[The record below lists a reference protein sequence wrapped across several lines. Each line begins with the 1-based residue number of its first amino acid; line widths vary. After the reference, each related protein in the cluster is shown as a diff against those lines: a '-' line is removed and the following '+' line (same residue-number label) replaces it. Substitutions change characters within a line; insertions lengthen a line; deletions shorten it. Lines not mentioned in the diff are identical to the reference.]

1 LVACPKTNFF
11 KLIHTIALTSSTFH
25 QQLMTIKE
33 RGELGHLKK
42 GKRKIDIRQWCI
54 HDDGSLTLITRDE
67 KGFRKA
73 STTLTDIRRQRNN
86 PDTILVESEGNIWQI
101 TKGTEIALL
110 KPVPKGEET
119 LSQLTS
125 SEKREGTLD
134 EDIKCNTEGGWIM
147 AIKIDRKSA
156 KAILQMV

>member
-1 LVACPKTNFF
+1 
-11 KLIHTIALTSSTFH
+11 
-25 QQLMTIKE
+25 MTIKE

-67 KGFRKA
+67 KGFKKA
-73 STTLTDIRRQRNN
+73 STTLSDIGRKRNN
-86 PDTILVESEGNIWQI
+86 TDAILVESEGNIWHI

-110 KPVPKGEET
+110 RPVSKGEET
-119 LSQLTS
+119 PSPLTS
-125 SEKREGTLD
+125 SKKREGTLD

-156 KAILQMV
+156 QEILQMVEKTTRDA

>member
-1 LVACPKTNFF
+1 
-11 KLIHTIALTSSTFH
+11 
-25 QQLMTIKE
+25 MTIKE

-42 GKRKIDIRQWCI
+42 GKRKIDLRQWCT
-54 HDDGSLTLITRDE
+54 HGDDSLTIITRDE

-86 PDTILVESEGNIWQI
+86 PDAILVESEGNIWHI
-101 TKGTEIALL
+101 TKGTEIALF

-119 LSQLTS
+119 PSPLKS
-125 SEKREGTLD
+125 SKERQGTLD

-147 AIKIDRKSA
+147 AIKIDRKLA
-156 KAILQMV
+156 QEILRM